1 MEFPRQEYWNDCHF
15 LLQGIFPTQ
24 GSKPWLLNWQADS
37 LSLNHPGSPIVLS
50 SGNLELIS
58 VFRDLQSILQIT
70 WKYILT
76 VLEEGGYMSVYLEIV
91 FNLKKKKELISE
103 SQIKA
108 FIIIPLHFLLCTFT
122 LHIEPLS

>member
-1 MEFPRQEYWNDCHF
+1 M
-15 LLQGIFPTQ
+15 
-24 GSKPWLLNWQADS
+24 
-37 LSLNHPGSPIVLS
+37 LS

-76 VLEEGGYMSVYLEIV
+76 VLEEKDYMSVYLEIV
-91 FNLKKKKELISE
+91 FNPKIKKELISE

-108 FIIIPLHFLLCTFT
+108 FIIIPLHFLLCIFT
-122 LHIEPLS
+122 LQIEPLS